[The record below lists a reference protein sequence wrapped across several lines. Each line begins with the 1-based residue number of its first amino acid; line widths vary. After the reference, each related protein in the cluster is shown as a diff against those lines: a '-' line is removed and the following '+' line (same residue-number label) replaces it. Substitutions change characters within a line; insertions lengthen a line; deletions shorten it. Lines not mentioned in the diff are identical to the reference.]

1 MALAVPEASPE
12 LGHHYIQADNDQPQG
27 HPLQENRIEE
37 ANNYNCQR
45 IDSILTRTQQ
55 TSKNGK
61 TDKSQYCRKRLEQKI
76 NQTMFSQHTFLNHK
90 KRKQ

>member
-1 MALAVPEASPE
+1 T
-12 LGHHYIQADNDQPQG
+12 NPQR

-90 KRKQ
+90 KEKTMSKK